1 MSEVQ
6 RRTTGGL
13 MAGLGSLRTSKRA
26 RQAVNAVLIYTIL
39 TLGAVVFLIPFFWQ
53 VTSALKTNAQIFKY
67 PIQWIPTPFVW
78 DNIPRVWMVLPFA
91 RFFQNTVFVTACV
104 ITARLLVN
112 TVVAYGF
119 ARKEFWGKNVL
130 FVVLLGT
137 MMIPYQVTMIPLFI
151 IFRALKWINTFAPLT
166 VPEFLA
172 HDAFSIFLMRQFFL
186 TIPNELEESAVLDGA
201 RSFTVF
207 RRIYLPLSKPALI
220 SVTIFAF
227 INTWNEFVQPLIY
240 INSPKKYTLTLGLR
254 LFRGE
259 YSTEWGLLM
268 SASVQVIIPCLV
280 LFFLTQRYFVEGIA
294 LTGMKS

>member
-1 MSEVQ
+1 MSGWTRAWVTSDLRIQ
-6 RRTTGGL
+6 WRSRKARRLLSG
-13 MAGLGSLRTSKRA
+13 
-26 RQAVNAVLIYTIL
+26 VLIYLIL
-39 TLGAVVFLIPFFWQ
+39 TIGAVVFLIPFFWQ
-53 VTSALKTNAQIFKY
+53 VTSALKTNVQIFVY
-67 PIQWIPTPFVW
+67 PIQWIPKPWVFENFVQ
-78 DNIPRVWMVLPFA
+78 VWKVLPFA
-91 RFFQNTVFVTACV
+91 LFFK
-104 ITARLLVN
+104 N

-119 ARKEFWGKNVL
+119 ARKEFTGRNVL

-151 IFRALKWINTFAPLT
+151 IFRSLKWINTFAPLT

-201 RSFTVF
+201 HSFLVF
-207 RRIYLPLSKPALI
+207 RKIYLPLSKPALV
-220 SVTIFAF
+220 SVAIFAF
-227 INTWNEFVQPLIY
+227 INTWNEFIQPLIY

-259 YSTEWGLLM
+259 FTTEWNLLM
-268 SASVQVIIPCLV
+268 SASVQVIIPCLIV
-280 LFFLTQRYFVEGIA
+280 FFLTQRYFVEGIA